1 MPSPANVFVRI
12 DSRLVHGQVTTQ
24 WCSALGAAA
33 VIVANDEVADNA
45 TRQKLMRMAV
55 PRGVSARFLT
65 VADAAAAAVG
75 PGAPGAPGGQTIL
88 VVVETP
94 ADALALVRAGVPVAR
109 VNVGNVPLTEER
121 RQVTPSVAVGE
132 KDVAAFRALHA
143 AGVEL
148 EVRRVPSAPA
158 DSAELLLA

>member
-1 MPSPANVFVRI
+1 MPSSANVFVRI

-65 VADAAAAAVG
+65 VADAAAAAAG
-75 PGAPGAPGGQTIL
+75 PGAPGGQTIL

-94 ADALALVRAGVPVAR
+94 ADALALVRAGAPVTR

-121 RQVTPSVAVGE
+121 HQVTPSVAVGE

>member
-33 VIVANDEVADNA
+33 VIVANDEVAGNA

-65 VADAAAAAVG
+65 VADAAAAAAG
-75 PGAPGAPGGQTIL
+75 PGVPGGQTIL

-148 EVRRVPSAPA
+148 EVRRIPSAPA
-158 DSAELLLA
+158 DNAELLLA

>member
-24 WCSALGAAA
+24 WCSALGAAT
-33 VIVANDEVADNA
+33 VIVANDEVAGNA

-65 VADAAAAAVG
+65 VADAAAAVAAPG
-75 PGAPGAPGGQTIL
+75 PGAPDGQTVL

-94 ADALALVRAGVPVAR
+94 ADALALALAGAPVAR

-132 KDVAAFRALHA
+132 KDVAAFRELRT
-143 AGVEL
+143 AGIEL

-158 DSAELLLA
+158 DNAELLLA

>member
-24 WCSALGAAA
+24 WCSALGAAT
-33 VIVANDEVADNA
+33 VIVANDEVAGNA

-65 VADAAAAAVG
+65 VADAAAAAAG
-75 PGAPGAPGGQTIL
+75 PGVPGGQTIL

-121 RQVTPSVAVGE
+121 HQVTPSVAVGE

-148 EVRRVPSAPA
+148 EVRRIPSAPA
-158 DSAELLLA
+158 DNAELLLA